1 MVCSSLILVVGVR
14 SGCRT
19 AIIPQRE
26 SPFLCNADTVVGN
39 SWRFCDGGS
48 VAATKSNT
56 LALTAGRDCFTG
68 DRIYSQI
75 KK

>member
-1 MVCSSLILVVGVR
+1 
-14 SGCRT
+14 
-19 AIIPQRE
+19 
-26 SPFLCNADTVVGN
+26 LCNADTVVGN